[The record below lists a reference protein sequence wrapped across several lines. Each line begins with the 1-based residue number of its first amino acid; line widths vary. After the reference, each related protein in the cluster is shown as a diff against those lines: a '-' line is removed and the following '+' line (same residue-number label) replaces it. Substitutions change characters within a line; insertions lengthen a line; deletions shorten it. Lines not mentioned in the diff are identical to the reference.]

1 MNYRDAV
8 NLDIERIEHL
18 LKECSLPYNDLNK
31 YIQNFVVA
39 ENNNIIIGVGGFEK
53 YGDASLIRSLA
64 VISEYRGIGVGG
76 KIYALLE
83 RKISNVGINKLYL
96 LTETATDYFKKV
108 GFTIRVREN
117 IPEAILQTKQFREL
131 CPSTAFVMYNE
142 LRESNE

>member
-53 YGDASLIRSLA
+53 YGDISLIRSLA

>member
-117 IPEAILQTKQFREL
+117 IPEAILRTKQFREL